1 MNSKKENKLTEII
14 KELDSAVIGLSG
26 GVDST
31 LITKFCIDCLGPE
44 NVWAATGDSKSIPAE
59 ELEYCRKIAD
69 ELNLPEGHFKLI
81 ATDELDNPDYAANP
95 ENRCYFCKQ
104 ELFGKLAEYA
114 KEVGAKHIVDGSNA
128 SDLNDYRPGRRAG
141 KELQVRSPFAEAG
154 INKDDIRTLAKK
166 LGLPNWDKPSMPC
179 LSSRIPYNSP
189 VTPEKL
195 EQIAA
200 AEKYLRELGFKQFRV
215 RHHGQIARLE
225 IDDFNLILKNGLR
238 NKINSELKK
247 LGFDYIAIDLGGF
260 RSGNLN
266 INIR

>member
-1 MNSKKENKLTEII
+1 MNNIKEKKLTNII
-14 KELDSAVIGLSG
+14 KELDSVVIGLSG

-31 LITKFCIDCLGPE
+31 LMTRLCIDILGAE
-44 NVWAATGDSKSIPAE
+44 KVWAVTGDSKSIPAE

-69 ELNLPEGHFKLI
+69 EFNLPDGHFTLI
-81 ATDELDNPDYAANP
+81 KTDELENPNYAANP
-95 ENRCYFCKQ
+95 ENRCYFCKI
-104 ELFGKLAEYA
+104 ELFGKLTDYA
-114 KEVGAKHIVDGSNA
+114 KKVGAKHIIDGSN
-128 SDLNDYRPGRRAG
+128 STDLDDYRPGMQAG

-154 INKDDIRTLAKK
+154 ITKADIYVLSKK
-166 LGLPNWDKPSMPC
+166 LDLPNWDKPSMPC

-195 EQIAA
+195 DQIAA

-225 IDDFNLILKNGLR
+225 IDDFKLILKNGMR
-238 NKINSELKK
+238 DKINSELKI
-247 LGFDYIAIDLGGF
+247 LGFDYVAIDLGGF

-266 INIR
+266 INIK